1 MSFLGNLGHWVLRL
15 SAQGIQSINRKT
27 LNSGSHPPLG
37 SESGR
42 TGNDGTSVVSP
53 PDPLVS
59 PPASGAACVSYP
71 RVLDRYPLF
80 PVLKE
85 CHLWIYF
92 MGFRSP
98 GFPETNG
105 ESMETWTNQ
114 HLVRSWSALSQRLGI
129 PPPPVNPAD
138 ADDPS
143 VAAPTFPMWYVLPQ
157 GHRYLDDA
165 MQEQLQQT
173 PRVHRLAIM
182 LSTNPHRKFVER
194 VGRYLS
200 DTNVYP
206 VLLSGP
212 EALRQI
218 VSHGD
223 YFIPSC
229 LEITFLL
236 DEASRTAERVTMLNL
251 IRHRLHEA
259 TNFSIPVTLEL
270 LGPELSSQPG
280 LTPVVERPAVAQQVS
295 SSSGSSGGLSPWVQW
310 VLEENRKTYGTP
322 VSGTDGSNHSSSPS
336 GSPGSPRPF
345 PLRPGPEFNR

>member
-27 LNSGSHPPLG
+27 LHSGSHPPLG

-53 PDPLVS
+53 PDPS
-59 PPASGAACVSYP
+59 PPASWAACVISP
-71 RVLDRYPLF
+71 GVPNRDVLF

-85 CHLWIYF
+85 CHLWIYL

-98 GFPETNG
+98 DFPETNR
-105 ESMETWTNQ
+105 EDMETWTNQ
-114 HLVRSWSALSQRLGI
+114 HLVRSWSALSRRLGI

-143 VAAPTFPMWYVLPQ
+143 VAAPTFPMWYILPR
-157 GHRYLDDA
+157 GHRYLDKA
-165 MQEQLQQT
+165 MGEYLQEM

-200 DTNVYP
+200 DTDVYP

-212 EALRQI
+212 EALIQM

-251 IRHRLHEA
+251 IRYRLRQA
-259 TNFSIPVTLEL
+259 TNHSIPVTLEL

-280 LTPVVERPAVAQQVS
+280 LTPVVERPAVVQQVS
-295 SSSGSSGGLSPWVQW
+295 SSPGSSGGLSPWVQW
-310 VLEENRKTYGTP
+310 VLDENRKTYGTP

-336 GSPGSPRPF
+336 GPPGSPRPF